1 MLPKV
6 VSFNFTPFDSLVAN
20 KEFEAAVAK
29 SGTLSLVE
37 PFIESHDP
45 AEFAGADESQIHRQS
60 EGWLKKLLPVLESA
74 NAEAQS
80 LSAFHF
86 CMESNIKGNALK
98 IQL

>member
-1 MLPKV
+1 MTRYYACLAIC
-6 VSFNFTPFDSLVAN
+6 SLVAN

-29 SGTLSLVE
+29 SGTLTLVE

-45 AEFAGADESQIHRQS
+45 ADFAVADPGQIHGQS
-60 EGWLKKLLPVLESA
+60 EGWLKRLLPVLEST

-86 CMESNIKGNALK
+86 CMETCIKVMVEK
-98 IQL
+98 